1 MTAARAG
8 ADRDGRVRTSRPA
21 KERVLPVTEAVAR
34 SPYPDGGR
42 RVIIYLF
49 WDPRGEVDDYVL
61 YKLERLRPFAEHLF
75 VVVNGELTPEGR
87 ERLDQVADTVLQREN
102 VGYDVWGYKTA
113 LEHFGE
119 DRLAE
124 YDELLLMNYTWF
136 GPVNPFEP
144 VFERM
149 NQLDVDFWGM
159 TDHAKLR
166 PNPFTGK
173 DVLHAHIQS
182 HWIAVRPSLFRSE
195 AWREYWATMPPIVS
209 YTDSILSHE
218 SKFTHHFHSRGFEY
232 EVAFPHR
239 NYSTWHP
246 AFFDA
251 EALLDDGCPALKRR
265 PFFHDPLLLDRQ
277 AIIGRRYVE
286 KAQQLGY
293 PVELIWQ
300 NMSRGS
306 QPKVLNTNAAM
317 LEIMPDVD
325 ISYDATKPLRIA
337 VIMHL
342 FYTELTRELF
352 DYAANLPSPYD
363 VIVTTDEQAKADVI
377 RLILAERAD
386 PNLRNVDI
394 RVLPSNR
401 GRDMGAFFVGCRDV
415 LRGDDY
421 DLIFKIHSKKT
432 VQENLNAGNFFRR
445 HQLTNLLN
453 TPGYAAN
460 LVALFQR
467 EVGLGMV
474 YAPTIHIGYPT
485 LGRGWFANEPNAKKM
500 AKKLGI
506 DVPFDD
512 PSPLAPYGCM
522 FAFRPQALRLMTDVD
537 LDYKDYPAPNKHYDG
552 SIAHVQERM
561 FTYAVAELGYH
572 TKTVA
577 TSRYAAI
584 SHTSLEYKL
593 DRMSKNVQ
601 GYAIDQVGLLDG
613 AGDFLGG
620 GLMGYLKA
628 YVRLRRPAAIPA
640 LRSVYAPMRGTYRVL
655 RNVTNPR
662 AWRVRRPDPDSAES
676 AVDEMELL

>member
-1 MTAARAG
+1 M
-8 ADRDGRVRTSRPA
+8 
-21 KERVLPVTEAVAR
+21 
-34 SPYPDGGR
+34 
-42 RVIIYLF
+42 YLY

-61 YKLERLRPFAEHLF
+61 YKLERLRPFAEHIF
-75 VVVNGELTPEGR
+75 VVVNGELTAAGR
-87 ERLDQVADTVLQREN
+87 ERLESVADTVWQREN
-102 VGYDVWGYKTA
+102 VGYDVWGYKCA
-113 LEHFGE
+113 LEQFGE
-119 DRLAE
+119 ERLSG
-124 YDELLLMNYTWF
+124 YDELILMNYTWF

-144 VFERM
+144 MFERM
-149 NQLDVDFWGM
+149 SALDVDFWGM

-182 HWIAVRPSLFRSE
+182 HWIAVRPRMFTSD
-195 AWREYWATMPPIVS
+195 AWRDYWSSMPPIVS

-218 SKFTHHFHSRGFEY
+218 SKFTHHFHSLGFEY
-232 EVAFPHR
+232 QVAFPHR

-286 KAQQLGY
+286 KAEQLGY

-300 NMSRGS
+300 NMTRSS

-325 ISYDATKPLRIA
+325 ISYDHEKPLRIA

-342 FYTELTRELF
+342 YYTELTRELF

-363 VIVTTDEQAKADVI
+363 VIVTTDDEAKAAVI
-377 RLILAERAD
+377 RLIVEERDD
-386 PNLRNVDI
+386 PRLHKLDI

-401 GRDMGAFFVGCRDV
+401 GRDMGAFFVGCRDI
-415 LRGDDY
+415 LRGNDY
-421 DLIFKIHSKKT
+421 DLVFKIHSKKT

-445 HQLTNLLN
+445 HQLMNLLN
-453 TPGYAAN
+453 SPGYAAN
-460 LVALFQR
+460 LVALFQK
-467 EVGLGMV
+467 EQGLGMV

-485 LGRGWFANEPNAKKM
+485 LGRGWFANQPNAKKL

-506 DVPFDD
+506 RVPFDD

-522 FAFRPQALRLMTDVD
+522 FAFRPESLRLLSDMD
-537 LDYKDYPAPNKHYDG
+537 LEYSDYPSPKEHHDG

-561 FTYAVAELGYH
+561 FTYAVSELGYH

-577 TSRYAAI
+577 TTRYAAI

-601 GYAIDQVGLLDG
+601 GYAIDQVGLLDS

-628 YVRLRRPAAIPA
+628 YIRLRRPNAIPV
-640 LRSVYAPMRGTYRVL
+640 LRSVYVPMRGTYRML
-655 RNVTNPR
+655 RNAANPR
-662 AWRVRRPDPDSAES
+662 TWRPQRPSPPGAES
-676 AVDEMELL
+676 AVDDMELL

>member
-1 MTAARAG
+1 MNELASRSRFP
-8 ADRDGRVRTSRPA
+8 DDGKRLIV
-21 KERVLPVTEAVAR
+21 
-34 SPYPDGGR
+34 
-42 RVIIYLF
+42 YLL
-49 WDPRGEVDDYVL
+49 WDPRGEVDDYVD
-61 YKLERLRPFAEHLF
+61 YKLRSLRPFAEHIF
-75 VVVNGELTPEGR
+75 VVVNGTLTDRGR
-87 ERLDQVADTVLQREN
+87 RRLDAVADTVMTREN
-102 VGYDVWGYKTA
+102 VGFDVWGYKEA
-113 LEHFGE
+113 LERIG
-119 DRLAE
+119 DGIAS
-124 YDELLLMNYTWF
+124 YDEVILMNYTWF

-144 VFERM
+144 VFDRM
-149 NQLDVDFWGM
+149 NALEVDYWGM

-166 PNPFTGK
+166 PNPFTRKG
-173 DVLHAHIQS
+173 VLHAHIQS
-182 HWIAVRPSLFRSE
+182 HWIAVRPSLFLSE
-195 AWREYWATMPPIVS
+195 DWRRYWDEMPPIVS

-232 EVAFPHR
+232 SVAFPHR

-277 AIIGRRYVE
+277 AIIGKRYIE
-286 KAQQLGY
+286 KAEQLGY

-325 ISYDATKPLRIA
+325 ISYDPTKPLRTA
-337 VIMHL
+337 VIMHI

-352 DYAANLPSPYD
+352 DYASHLPSDYD
-363 VIVTTDEQAKADVI
+363 VIVTTDDEAKAKVI
-377 RLILAERAD
+377 REIVDERAD
-386 PNLRNVDI
+386 EHMRKLDI

-401 GRDMGAFFVGCRDV
+401 GRDMGAFFVGCRDI
-415 LRGDDY
+415 LLSDDY
-421 DLIFKIHSKKT
+421 DVIFKVHSKKT

-445 HQLTNLLN
+445 HQLMNLLN
-453 TPGYAAN
+453 TSGYAAN
-460 LVALFQR
+460 LMALFQS
-467 EVGLGMV
+467 EPGLGMV

-485 LGRGWFANEPNAKKM
+485 LGRGWFANKDRAKRM
-500 AKKLGI
+500 ADKLGI
-506 DVPFDD
+506 RVPFDD

-522 FAFRPQALRLMTDVD
+522 FAFRPEALRL
-537 LDYKDYPAPNKHYDG
+537 LSEQELSYKDYPSPKEHFDG

-561 FTYAVAELGYH
+561 FTYAVNELGFH

-577 TSRYAAI
+577 TTRYAAI

-620 GLMGYLKA
+620 GIFGYLKA
-628 YVRLRRPAAIPA
+628 YVRLRRPRAVPV
-640 LRSVYAPMRGTYRVL
+640 LRSVYVPLRGTYRAL
-655 RNVTNPR
+655 RRATNPR
-662 AWRVRRPDPDSAES
+662 TWRRPPRAPEGAES
-676 AVDEMELL
+676 AVDDMELL

>member
-1 MTAARAG
+1 M
-8 ADRDGRVRTSRPA
+8 
-21 KERVLPVTEAVAR
+21 TEAPER
-34 SPYPDGGR
+34 SAFPEEGR
-42 RVIIYLF
+42 RIIVYLL
-49 WDPRGEVDDYVL
+49 WDPRGDVDDYVD
-61 YKLERLRPFAEHLF
+61 YKLRRLRPFADHIL
-75 VVVNGELTPEGR
+75 VVVNGELNEGGR
-87 ERLDQVADTVLQREN
+87 ARLDDLADTVLQREN
-102 VGYDVWGYKTA
+102 VGYDVWGYKAA
-113 LEHFGE
+113 LEHIGGGI
-119 DRLAE
+119 RA
-124 YDELLLMNYTWF
+124 YDELILMNYTWF

-149 NQLDVDFWGM
+149 NALEVDYWGM

-166 PNPFTGK
+166 PNPFTQTG
-173 DVLHAHIQS
+173 VLHSHIQS
-182 HWIAVRPSLFRSE
+182 HWIAVRPSLFLSE
-195 AWREYWATMPPIVS
+195 EWKRYWAEMPPITS

-218 SKFTHHFHSRGFEY
+218 SRFTHHFHSQGFAY
-232 EVAFPHR
+232 DVAFPHR

-277 AIIGRRYVE
+277 AVIGKRYVE
-286 KAQQLGY
+286 KAEQLGY

-300 NMSRGS
+300 NISRGS

-325 ISYDATKPLRIA
+325 VSYDADRPLRIV

-363 VIVTTDEQAKADVI
+363 VVVTTDDQAKAEVI
-377 RLILAERAD
+377 RQIIDERSD
-386 PNLRNVDI
+386 PNRRDVDI

-401 GRDMGAFFVGCRDV
+401 GRDMGAFFVGCRDI
-415 LRGDDY
+415 LRGNEY

-445 HQLTNLLN
+445 HQLMNLLN
-453 TPGYAAN
+453 SPGYAAN
-460 LVALFQR
+460 LVALFQK
-467 EVGLGMV
+467 EKGLGMV

-485 LGRGWFANEPNAKKM
+485 LGRGWFDNKKKAREM
-500 AKKLGI
+500 AQELGI
-506 DVPFDD
+506 RVPLDD

-522 FAFRPQALRLMTDVD
+522 FAFRPEALRLMSDVD
-537 LDYKDYPAPNKHYDG
+537 LEYADYPAPNKHYDG

-561 FTYAVAELGYH
+561 FTYAVNEVGFH

-577 TSRYAAI
+577 TTRYAAI

-593 DRMSKNVQ
+593 DRMSKNIQ
-601 GYAIDQVGLLDG
+601 GYAIDQVGLLDV
-613 AGDFLGG
+613 AGDFIGG
-620 GLMGYLKA
+620 GIFGYLKA
-628 YVRLRRPAAIPA
+628 YIRLRRPRAIPF
-640 LRSVYAPMRGTYRVL
+640 LRAVYAPMRGTYRAL
-655 RNVTNPR
+655 RVAADPR
-662 AWRVRRPDPDSAES
+662 AWRRNTDRDRAE
-676 AVDEMELL
+676 AAIDDMELL

>member
-1 MTAARAG
+1 MPQNDAASEKK
-8 ADRDGRVRTSRPA
+8 VWS
-21 KERVLPVTEAVAR
+21 VTEAAGR
-34 SPYPDGGR
+34 STFPEGGKR
-42 RVIIYLF
+42 IIVYLL
-49 WDPRGEVDDYVL
+49 WDPRGEVDDYVGF
-61 YKLERLRPFAEHLF
+61 KLRKLRPFADHIF
-75 VVVNGELTPEGR
+75 VVVNGQLTDRGR
-87 ERLDQVADTVLQREN
+87 SRLDELADTVLVREN
-102 VGYDVWGYKTA
+102 VGFDVWGYKTA
-113 LEHFGE
+113 LETIG
-119 DRLAE
+119 DGLSE
-124 YDELLLMNYTWF
+124 YDELILMNYTWF

-149 NQLDVDFWGM
+149 NAAKVDFWGM

-182 HWIAVRPSLFRSE
+182 HWIAVRPSLFLSE
-195 AWREYWATMPPIVS
+195 DWKSYWRDMPPIVS

-218 SKFTHHFHSRGFEY
+218 SKFTHHFHTRGYAY

-286 KAQQLGY
+286 KAEQLGY

-325 ISYDATKPLRIA
+325 ISYDPSKPLRIA
-337 VIMHL
+337 VIMHIY
-342 FYTELTRELF
+342 YTELTRELF
-352 DYAANLPSPYD
+352 DYAANLPSDYD
-363 VIVTTDEQAKADVI
+363 VIVTTDQESKAAVI
-377 RLILAERAD
+377 RRIVEERDD
-386 PNLRNVDI
+386 PGLRELDI

-401 GRDMGAFFVGCRDV
+401 GRDMGAFFVGCRDI
-415 LRGDDY
+415 LRSDDY
-421 DLIFKIHSKKT
+421 DVIFKIHSKKT

-445 HQLTNLLN
+445 HQLMNLLN
-453 TPGYAAN
+453 SPGYAAN
-460 LVALFQR
+460 LVALFQK
-467 EVGLGMV
+467 ESGLGMV

-485 LGRGWFANEPNAKKM
+485 LGRGWFDNKTK
-500 AKKLGI
+500 AKKLADELGI
-506 DVPFDD
+506 RVPFDD

-522 FAFRPQALRLMTDVD
+522 FAFRPQALRLLSDMD
-537 LDYKDYPAPNKHYDG
+537 LTYQDYPSPKAHIDG
-552 SIAHVQERM
+552 SIAHVQERL
-561 FTYAVAELGYH
+561 FTYAVNELGFH

-577 TSRYAAI
+577 TTRYAAI

-620 GLMGYLKA
+620 GIFGYLKA
-628 YVRLRRPAAIPA
+628 YIRLRRPRAIPM
-640 LRSVYAPMRGTYRVL
+640 LRSVYVPLRGTYRVL
-655 RNVTNPR
+655 RMATNPR
-662 AWRVRRPDPDSAES
+662 SWRRRRPDPVGVEQGID
-676 AVDEMELL
+676 DMELL